1 MKNSMD
7 GNRRIKGCSSSC
19 ISLAVV
25 IGRKRIFQPSI
36 ANFLDRNSSTKRTA
50 IERIESTLHPSQ
62 MKWQIT
68 VMSEFPGQCVCVSF
82 SSFYLSPIRPPLHSV
97 FRFSLVD
104 RCCSETRAE
113 TLPDF
118 CERFSSSLSGV
129 HRPSVVYEKEKPQF
143 LKERKYGERE
153 RDNNIY
159 WVVQDISVGSDGLT
173 KSTYRGTNR
182 IWSEEFTDVNDV
194 SKVSFLS

>member
-7 GNRRIKGCSSSC
+7 GNRRIKGCSLSC

-129 HRPSVVYEKEKPQF
+129 HRPWSI
-143 LKERKYGERE
+143 R
-153 RDNNIY
+153 
-159 WVVQDISVGSDGLT
+159 GLW
-173 KSTYRGTNR
+173 KGKAP
-182 IWSEEFTDVNDV
+182 V
-194 SKVSFLS
+194 SKGKKVWRKRKRQ

>member
-82 SSFYLSPIRPPLHSV
+82 SSFYLCPIRPPLHSV
-97 FRFSLVD
+97 FRISLVD
-104 RCCSETRAE
+104 RCCGETRAE

-118 CERFSSSLSGV
+118 CERFSSSLSDV
-129 HRPSVVYEKEKPQF
+129 HRPWSIRGLWKGKAPVCKGKKVW
-143 LKERKYGERE
+143 RKRK
-153 RDNNIY
+153 R
-159 WVVQDISVGSDGLT
+159 Q
-173 KSTYRGTNR
+173 
-182 IWSEEFTDVNDV
+182 
-194 SKVSFLS
+194 